1 MRASDHGASRNEE
14 LISISIAKA
23 RQGMYPRAWR
33 PRSIETANS
42 ASNLQAPK
50 RASNVDLYFNSHR
63 DYIFDSRFVI
73 AQINFRD
80 QIVLL
85 PVIHVSQA
93 DLKWRPLIS
102 MSSGEVALMNPLVR
116 DIQLSPWPTPI
127 LANSSCSVIGR
138 VPFEIWRIILREA
151 TSPSRVVLDL
161 EPTLLVGLFQ
171 ELNSSVSESSLPYS
185 FISSTH

>member
-1 MRASDHGASRNEE
+1 M
-14 LISISIAKA
+14 
-23 RQGMYPRAWR
+23 
-33 PRSIETANS
+33 
-42 ASNLQAPK
+42 
-50 RASNVDLYFNSHR
+50 
-63 DYIFDSRFVI
+63 
-73 AQINFRD
+73 NFRD
-80 QIVLL
+80 QIVLV
-85 PVIHVSQA
+85 PVIHVSQVE
-93 DLKWRPLIS
+93 LKWRPS
-102 MSSGEVALMNPLVR
+102 MSSGEPALMNVPLVR